1 MAFIYIS
8 PSTVDLKGYGQDYK
22 VLGQLI
28 ASILTM
34 TPQRS
39 GLEPAPLLNILTG
52 LLLAKLSI
60 PSSLAKYLRT
70 VLPCP
75 ITAENYKE
83 NQVRDNLNKHKTPSS
98 NQLFFLLHEF
108 KDINVIIRTCQP
120 TSKAFHREN
129 LRERINLLL
138 HSGSAQSR
146 WSDTLDCVKLKE
158 ANRSRTIGIFLNKF
172 FILIHVSSS
181 LLWLLAADT
190 QQTRWSPA
198 HAQ

>member
-70 VLPCP
+70 VLPWP
-75 ITAENYKE
+75 ITAEIHKE
-83 NQVRDNLNKHKTPSS
+83 NQVRDNHDKH
-98 NQLFFLLHEF
+98 NCLFRHFL
-108 KDINVIIRTCQP
+108 P
-120 TSKAFHREN
+120 
-129 LRERINLLL
+129 
-138 HSGSAQSR
+138 
-146 WSDTLDCVKLKE
+146 
-158 ANRSRTIGIFLNKF
+158 
-172 FILIHVSSS
+172 
-181 LLWLLAADT
+181 LWLYFTKFKGHFYKLLKPCNAKM
-190 QQTRWSPA
+190 
-198 HAQ
+198 